1 MPIRYFRCYYRIKM
15 LKLDHEKDS
24 LMSFE
29 KIGLIKPL
37 LDAISELG
45 YTEPTVIQERAI
57 GLVLAK
63 KDIFATAQTGTGKT
77 AAFMLPII
85 QRLRDNKPLAPKA
98 VRVIVMTP
106 TRELAMQIEEET
118 KKYAKYM
125 DLSIT
130 LLVGGKSLE
139 SQEKRLQDGI
149 DILIATPGRLREHI
163 IKKSIVLEALEIFV
177 VDEADRM
184 LDMGFVTDIRLIHA
198 ELPRRHQTLLFSATY
213 TDKVRKLSRLI
224 LKKPEFIE
232 TAKQNKTVEAI
243 NQQIYLV
250 DADRKAQLLSFLIGS
265 RNFQQVLVF
274 TKTKKSADIL
284 VEELKLDGLKAEVIH
299 GEKTLAQRNK
309 TLTKFKKKE
318 LNVLVATDIASR
330 GIDIEQLPQ
339 VINYELP
346 SVAEDYVHRIG
357 RTGRAGHDGEAI
369 TLLDINDKEQM
380 KVIERLIHVKIPRSE
395 IKGFEVDITK
405 KADQDDLKP
414 KRPKKAPLKQ
424 THVKKG
430 TGKSVQKKIAA
441 APKKAPTQ
449 KKRKTTKR
457 DGR

>member
-1 MPIRYFRCYYRIKM
+1 
-15 LKLDHEKDS
+15 
-24 LMSFE
+24 MSFE
-29 KIGLIKPL
+29 KIGLIKPIR
-37 LDAISELG
+37 DAIGELG
-45 YTEPTVIQERAI
+45 YTEPTPIQDRTI

-85 QRLRDNKPLAPKA
+85 QRLRDNKPLASKS
-98 VRVIVMTP
+98 VRVVVMTP

-118 KKYAKYM
+118 KKYLKYM
-125 DLSIT
+125 DSSIA

-139 SQEKRLQDGI
+139 AQVKQLENGI

-163 IKKSIVLEALEIFV
+163 INKTIDLKHIEIFV
-177 VDEADRM
+177 IDEADRM

-198 ELPRRHQTLLFSATY
+198 ELRKGHQTLLFSATY
-213 TDKVRKLSRLI
+213 TDKVRKLSRLV
-224 LKKPEFIE
+224 LKKPEFVE
-232 TAKQNKTVEAI
+232 TARQNKTIDAI

-250 DADRKAQLLSFLIGS
+250 DADRKAELLSYLIGS
-265 RNFQQVLVF
+265 KNYQQVLVF

-299 GEKTLAQRNK
+299 GDKTLAQRNK

-346 SVAEDYVHRIG
+346 SVPEDYVHRIG
-357 RTGRAGHDGEAI
+357 RTGRAGHVGEAI
-369 TLLDINDKEQM
+369 TLLDINEKEHM
-380 KVIERLIHVKIPRSE
+380 KAIERLIQIKIPRSE
-395 IKGFEVDITK
+395 IKSFEVDITK
-405 KADQDDLKP
+405 KATHDDIKSN
-414 KRPKKAPLKQ
+414 RPKKVYPKQ
-424 THVKKG
+424 TSIKAAG
-430 TGKSVQKKIAA
+430 DKSKTTKASQK
-441 APKKAPTQ
+441 KKAPVG

-457 DGR
+457 SGK

>member
-1 MPIRYFRCYYRIKM
+1 
-15 LKLDHEKDS
+15 
-24 LMSFE
+24 MSFE
-29 KIGLIKPL
+29 KIGLIKPIR
-37 LDAISELG
+37 DAIGELG
-45 YTEPTVIQERAI
+45 YTEPTPIQDRTI

-85 QRLRDNKPLAPKA
+85 QRLRDNKPLASKS
-98 VRVIVMTP
+98 VRVVVMTP

-118 KKYAKYM
+118 KKYLKYM
-125 DLSIT
+125 DSSIA

-139 SQEKRLQDGI
+139 AQVKQLENGI

-163 IKKSIVLEALEIFV
+163 INKTIDLKHIEIFV
-177 VDEADRM
+177 IDEADRM

-198 ELPRRHQTLLFSATY
+198 ELRKGHQTLLFSATY
-213 TDKVRKLSRLI
+213 TDKVRKLSRLV
-224 LKKPEFIE
+224 LKKPEFVE
-232 TAKQNKTVEAI
+232 TARQNKTIDAI

-250 DADRKAQLLSFLIGS
+250 DADRKAELLSYLIGS

-299 GEKTLAQRNK
+299 GDKTLAQRNK

-330 GIDIEQLPQ
+330 GIDIEELPQ

-346 SVAEDYVHRIG
+346 SVPEDYVHRIG
-357 RTGRAGHDGEAI
+357 RTGRAGHVGEAI
-369 TLLDINDKEQM
+369 TLLDINEKEHM
-380 KVIERLIHVKIPRSE
+380 KAIERLIHVKIPRSE

-405 KADQDDLKP
+405 KATHDDIKSN
-414 KRPKKAPLKQ
+414 RPKKVYPKQ
-424 THVKKG
+424 TSTKT
-430 TGKSVQKKIAA
+430 TGDKSNTTKALQKKKV
-441 APKKAPTQ
+441 PVG

-457 DGR
+457 SGK

>member
-1 MPIRYFRCYYRIKM
+1 
-15 LKLDHEKDS
+15 
-24 LMSFE
+24 MSFE
-29 KIGLIKPL
+29 KIGLIKPIR
-37 LDAISELG
+37 DAISELG
-45 YTEPTVIQERAI
+45 YTEPTPIQDRTI

-85 QRLRDNKPLAPKA
+85 QRLRDNKPLASKS
-98 VRVIVMTP
+98 VRVVVMTP

-118 KKYAKYM
+118 KKYLKYM
-125 DLSIT
+125 DSSIA

-139 SQEKRLQDGI
+139 AQVKQLENGI

-163 IKKSIVLEALEIFV
+163 INKTIDLKHIEIFV
-177 VDEADRM
+177 IDEADRM

-198 ELPRRHQTLLFSATY
+198 ELRKGHQTLLFSATY
-213 TDKVRKLSRLI
+213 TDKVRKLSRLV
-224 LKKPEFIE
+224 LKKPEFVE
-232 TAKQNKTVEAI
+232 TARQNKTIDAI

-250 DADRKAQLLSFLIGS
+250 DADRKAELLSYLIGS
-265 RNFQQVLVF
+265 KNYQQVLVF

-299 GEKTLAQRNK
+299 GDKTLAQRNK

-346 SVAEDYVHRIG
+346 SVPEDYVHRIG
-357 RTGRAGHDGEAI
+357 RTGRAGHVGEAI
-369 TLLDINDKEQM
+369 TLLDINEKEHM
-380 KVIERLIHVKIPRSE
+380 KAIERLIHVKIPRSE
-395 IKGFEVDITK
+395 IEGFEVDITK
-405 KADQDDLKP
+405 KASHDDIKSN
-414 KRPKKAPLKQ
+414 RPKKVYPKQ
-424 THVKKG
+424 TSIKTAG
-430 TGKSVQKKIAA
+430 DKSKTTKVPQK
-441 APKKAPTQ
+441 KKAPVG

-457 DGR
+457 SGK

>member
-1 MPIRYFRCYYRIKM
+1 M

-37 LDAISELG
+37 LDAIGELG
-45 YTEPTVIQERAI
+45 YTNPTPIQERAI

-85 QRLRDNKPLAPKA
+85 QRLRDNKPLSPKA
-98 VRVIVMTP
+98 VRVVVMTP
-106 TRELAMQIEEET
+106 TRELAMQIEEES

-125 DLSIT
+125 PVSIS

-139 SQEKRLQDGI
+139 AQEKKLKDGI

-163 IKKSIVLEALEIFV
+163 LNKSITLEYVEIFV

-198 ELPRRHQTLLFSATY
+198 KLPKRHQTLLFSATY
-213 TDKVRKLSRLI
+213 TDKVRKLSRLV

-232 TAKQNKTVEAI
+232 TAKQNKAVEAI

-250 DADRKAQLLSFLIGS
+250 DADRKAQLLSYLIGS

-274 TKTKKSADIL
+274 TKTKKSADVL

-346 SVAEDYVHRIG
+346 SVAEDYIHRIG

-369 TLLDINDKEQM
+369 TLLDLNDKEQM
-380 KVIERLIHVKIPRSE
+380 KVIERLIHTKIPRSE
-395 IKGFEVDITK
+395 VKGFEVEITK
-405 KADQDDLKP
+405 KATQDDEKP
-414 KRPKKAPLKQ
+414 KHPKKATPKVSKTATSRPAQ
-424 THVKKG
+424 
-430 TGKSVQKKIAA
+430 KSKML
-441 APKKAPTQ
+441 TQ